1 MTQGTASVIKSLR
14 ALAATLVVLALAL
27 PAAERTRGQSTTD
40 ERAPDVAVVL
50 SGASLLPLISKG
62 RSPSFHA
69 VVVNRSSAPLVFV
82 RPHADWPEEQRLEW
96 HAYYSDKR
104 AIARFP
110 DNVVEV
116 ERLPNDV
123 IWCDPHGVMR
133 AEPAEFFYASQRKAT
148 REIQDADLVVLQPG
162 ESYEIPGLSD
172 PTYVLKFLNR
182 GAYGVNVSFEFDPTR
197 YRLAAGSKYAVAFA
211 QARAF
216 YLSSN
221 TLSLTLD

>member
-1 MTQGTASVIKSLR
+1 MIAGTASVIKPLR
-14 ALAATLVVLALAL
+14 AIAATLVASALSLA
-27 PAAERTRGQSTTD
+27 AADGACGQSAAD
-40 ERAPDVAVVL
+40 GSAPDVAVVL

-62 RSPSFHA
+62 RAPSFHA
-69 VVVNRSSAPLVFV
+69 VVVNRSSAPAVFV

-133 AEPAEFFYASQRKAT
+133 AEPAEFFYANQRKAP
-148 REIQDADLVVLQPG
+148 REIQDADLVILQPG
-162 ESYEIPGLSD
+162 ESYEIPWLSD
-172 PTYVLKFLNR
+172 PTFVLKFLKR

-197 YRLAAGSKYAVAFA
+197 YRLAAGSKHAAAFA
-211 QARAF
+211 QAKAF

-221 TLSLTLD
+221 TVSLTLE

>member
-1 MTQGTASVIKSLR
+1 MIQGTASVIKSLR
-14 ALAATLVVLALAL
+14 ASAATLVVLALTLAV
-27 PAAERTRGQSTTD
+27 ADGACGQSAAD
-40 ERAPDVAVVL
+40 GSAPDVAVVL
-50 SGASLLPLISKG
+50 SGASLLPLISNG

-110 DNVVEV
+110 DNVIEV
-116 ERLPNDV
+116 EHLPNDV

-133 AEPAEFFYASQRKAT
+133 AEPAEFFYASQRKVP
-148 REIQDADLVVLQPG
+148 REIQDADLVVLQSG
-162 ESYEIPGLSD
+162 ENYEIPGLSD
-172 PTYVLKFLNR
+172 PTFVLKFLKR

-197 YRLAAGSKYAVAFA
+197 YRLAAGSKYAAAFA
-211 QARAF
+211 QAKAF